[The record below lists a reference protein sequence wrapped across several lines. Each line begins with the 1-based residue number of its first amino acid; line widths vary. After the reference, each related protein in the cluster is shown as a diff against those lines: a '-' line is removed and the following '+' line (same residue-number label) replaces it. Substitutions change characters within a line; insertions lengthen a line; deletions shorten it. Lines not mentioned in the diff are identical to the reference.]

1 MSNQP
6 RVRIVV
12 DQDAGAAYMTLTDRP
27 VARTVEAADDIYV
40 DLDEF
45 DMVVGIELL
54 THHGAQLPITDLAH
68 SYHLPSGQLE
78 IIRAKV
84 TEMTQFISG
93 STSVKQQRGVVS
105 RSTDIQLA

>member
-6 RVRIVV
+6 KVRIVV

-27 VARTVEAADDIYV
+27 VARTVEATENIYV

-45 DMVVGIELL
+45 NMVVGIELL
-54 THHGAQLPITDLAH
+54 TLHGVKLPITSLAYE
-68 SYHLPSGQLE
+68 YHLPSGQLD
-78 IIRAKV
+78 IIRARV

-93 STSVKQQRGVVS
+93 STSIKQQRGVVT
-105 RSTDIQLA
+105 RSADIQFA